1 MEKGDAILLKL
12 EELDMQ
18 YKSLHN
24 HIKMCKRAAPGQIR
38 KEIEAIL
45 EENKENRRMM
55 QEAIQNGRSPA
66 ITAMS
71 KLQLEYAKKSS
82 AILEAEQVEENSK
95 STDMVHDQAKEMAE
109 KADASQR
116 KMEELI
122 AAMERIAGTSKEI
135 EKVIVEIENIAS
147 QTNLLSLN
155 ASIEAARAG
164 EAGKGFAVVAEQIQ
178 KLAESSSQ
186 SAQTSKQL
194 IEVNEQEVVT
204 GSRITEETTDTIK
217 VVMEDLDKIVME
229 VAKVRTASDKQA
241 ESMKEIDYG
250 VKKINGVIQSN
261 AAASEEILA
270 SSEELSAEA
279 ESQDGLIK
287 RLA

>member
-82 AILEAEQVEENSK
+82 AILEALPFFLGSDDLYEKENKHEEEMEASALYAEYAVDFAQQAIRQAILAVLNVVETE
-95 STDMVHDQAKEMAE
+95 MIWKE
-109 KADASQR
+109 
-116 KMEELI
+116 
-122 AAMERIAGTSKEI
+122 
-135 EKVIVEIENIAS
+135 
-147 QTNLLSLN
+147 
-155 ASIEAARAG
+155 AG
-164 EAGKGFAVVAEQIQ
+164 ERKDKG
-178 KLAESSSQ
+178 L
-186 SAQTSKQL
+186 L
-194 IEVNEQEVVT
+194 
-204 GSRITEETTDTIK
+204 
-217 VVMEDLDKIVME
+217 
-229 VAKVRTASDKQA
+229 
-241 ESMKEIDYG
+241 
-250 VKKINGVIQSN
+250 
-261 AAASEEILA
+261 
-270 SSEELSAEA
+270 
-279 ESQDGLIK
+279 
-287 RLA
+287 